1 MKKLIV
7 GVAAALSLMT
17 SNAVADGPYR
27 RPPPTIAAPAYE
39 PPPLSWTG
47 FYIGAGVGAGAV
59 VTDISVHDRIFD
71 ERLFDFG
78 AGADGALGT
87 VIIGY
92 DWQVGP
98 TTVFGVFAD
107 FDFFNFSHNH
117 RVFDGPF
124 GEFRDSHDVDNVWA
138 VGARL
143 GWLSSPS
150 TLWYVTGGYTQVDI
164 DHSPRFEDLVGVDG
178 ITVDRDRTLR
188 GFFVGAGVDTR
199 LAASNWFLRLE
210 YRFSDFENGRV
221 RIRDDVGDVDMH
233 IDADTNA
240 HTARLTLTYK
250 FMGGYGWG
258 AWGR

>member
-17 SNAVADGPYR
+17 SNAVADGPYK
-27 RPPPTIAAPAYE
+27 RPPPTIAAPE
-39 PPPLSWTG
+39 PPPPPSWTG
-47 FYIGAGVGAGAV
+47 FYIGAGVGAGSV
-59 VTDISVHDRIFD
+59 VTDVSVHDRVFD

-87 VIIGY
+87 LIVGW
-92 DWQVGP
+92 DWQIGP

-107 FDFFNFSHNH
+107 FDFFNFSQNH
-117 RVFDGPF
+117 RAFDDF
-124 GEFRDSHDVDNVWA
+124 FRVSRDIDNAWSI
-138 VGARL
+138 GARL

-150 TLWYVTGGYTQVDI
+150 TLWYVTGGYTQVEI
-164 DHSPRFEDLVGVDG
+164 DHSPRFADLDG
-178 ITVDRDRTLR
+178 LLGIRVTRDSTLD
-188 GFFVGAGVDTR
+188 GYFVGAGVDTR

-210 YRFSDFENGRV
+210 YRYTDFDTGGV
-221 RIRDDVGDVDMH
+221 RIRDDVGDVDLH
-233 IDADTNA
+233 INADAQA